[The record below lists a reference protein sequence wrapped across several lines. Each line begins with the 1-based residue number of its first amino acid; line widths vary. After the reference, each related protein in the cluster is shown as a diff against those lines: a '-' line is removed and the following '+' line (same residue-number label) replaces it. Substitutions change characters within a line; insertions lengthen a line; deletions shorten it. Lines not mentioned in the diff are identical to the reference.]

1 MNIVLVSIDTLRAD
15 HLECYG
21 YHRPTSPTLAAL
33 AREGVLFENYF
44 APAIPTD
51 PSFASTFTG
60 LNDYAHRIAGVIPP
74 RAVPEDAPWLPE
86 LLAAAGYHACA
97 ADNLRGHAKFFER
110 GYADY
115 VVPDMAADK
124 ERRVKRNAEHVTA
137 VAVEQLG
144 RLPADRPFF
153 QFVHYWDPHTA
164 YWPPPPYDG
173 MFYDG
178 DATDPRNLSMHKA
191 RAYSFP
197 AWGWIDPAV
206 TDMDYVIAQYD
217 AEIAYNSEHLGAYFD
232 ALKARG
238 LYDDTL
244 IVVFSDHGEVLDKH
258 EGFFDHHGL
267 YDDNV
272 HVPLIAK
279 LPGGELAGTRVG
291 ALTQTLDVPPTL
303 LRAAGVEPPEA
314 MEGLDLLALAGD
326 AQAPGHRQLFLGEGT
341 WQVKRGVRTRRWK
354 FIRAASD
361 SLMHNWHAT
370 ALRELY
376 DVEKDPEEQTNLAN
390 VEPLIA
396 AELERRLD
404 NWLTAMKEWCGWD
417 DPLVEDGPTL
427 RRGRPQR
434 EPRPA
439 EDID

>member
-1 MNIVLVSIDTLRAD
+1 MNIILISIDTLRAD
-15 HLECYG
+15 HLECFG

-33 AREGVLFENYF
+33 AREGVLFESYF
-44 APAIPTD
+44 APAIPTG

-60 LNDYAHRIAGVIPP
+60 LNDYAHRIAGVLTKRPL
-74 RAVPEDAPWLPE
+74 PEDAPWLPE
-86 LLAAAGYHACA
+86 MLATAGYHTCA
-97 ADNLRGHAKFFER
+97 ADSLKWQNAFFER

-115 VVPDMAADK
+115 VVPDAATDK

-137 VAVEQLG
+137 AAVEQLD

-178 DATDPRNLSMHKA
+178 NPADPRHTSMRKA
-191 RAYSFP
+191 RAYGFP

-217 AEIAYNSEHLGAYFD
+217 AEIAYNSEHLGRYLD

-238 LYDDTL
+238 LYEDAL
-244 IVVFSDHGEVLDKH
+244 VVVFSDHGEVLDKH
-258 EGFFDHHGL
+258 PGHFDHHGL
-267 YDDNV
+267 YDANV
-272 HVPLIAK
+272 HVPLIVK
-279 LPGGELAGTRVG
+279 LPGGELAGTRVD
-291 ALTQTLDVPPTL
+291 ALAQTLDLPPTL
-303 LRAAGVEPPEA
+303 LRAAGVEPPPA
-314 MEGLDLLALAGD
+314 MEGLDLLAPARD
-326 AQAPGHRQLFLGEGT
+326 NSAPGHRQIFLGEGT

-361 SLMHNWHAT
+361 SLEHNWHADPV
-370 ALRELY
+370 RELY
-376 DVEKDPEEQTNLAN
+376 DVRKDPDEQTNLAN
-390 VEPLIA
+390 VEPLVA

-404 NWLTAMKEWCGWD
+404 EWLAAIACFGATTGCG
-417 DPLVEDGPTL
+417 
-427 RRGRPQR
+427 GRPDPAPRQGGPP
-434 EPRPA
+434 PRPA
-439 EDID
+439 EEADR